1 MTRRDYPFSLLRGHE
16 VAISRNAGRDF
27 SFPGPGAA
35 FFVPPA
41 EWRFVDGRRKGGRVT
56 VSNGAHALEARDI
69 FSGTTGADN
78 GTERVAPSFVEYAQ
92 GK

>member
-41 EWRFVDGRRKGGRVT
+41 EWRFVDGRRTIG
-56 VSNGAHALEARDI
+56 NGAHALEARDI
-69 FSGTTGADN
+69 FSGTTGADS
-78 GTERVAPSFVEYAQ
+78 GTERVAPSFVQYAQ
-92 GK
+92 EK